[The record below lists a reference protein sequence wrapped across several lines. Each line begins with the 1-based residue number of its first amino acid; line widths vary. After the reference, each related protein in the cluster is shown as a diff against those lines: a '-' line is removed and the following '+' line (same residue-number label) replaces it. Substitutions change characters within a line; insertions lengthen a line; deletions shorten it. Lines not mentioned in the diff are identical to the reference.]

1 MKNVLYIIAILVI
14 PITVYGQEFEFLKKM
29 DTIYLEFKGMEKE
42 KKYNIQ
48 TSLIPNNFYEI
59 AFVLSLKNNKL
70 ILNFEH
76 VKYKNWEKKD
86 ANITSEVRKVNKLFL
101 VKNKYRII
109 STNLLDRYD
118 YEKIV
123 CEILKSTKVFYIIDY
138 TEKREKGITLYEVI
152 SLNLCKVM
160 E

>member
-14 PITVYGQEFEFLKKM
+14 PITGYCQEFEFLKKT
-29 DTIYLEFKGMEKE
+29 DTIYLEFKGKEKE

-48 TSLIPNNFYEI
+48 TSLIPNNFNEK
-59 AFVLSLKNNKL
+59 AFVLSLKNKKL

-76 VKYKNWEKKD
+76 VKYKNWEKKE
-86 ANITSEVRKVNKLFL
+86 AKITSEVRKVNKLFL
-101 VKNKYRII
+101 KKNKSRII

-118 YEKIV
+118 HEQIV
-123 CEILKSTKVFYIIDY
+123 CEILRSTKVFYIIDY

-152 SLNLCKVM
+152 SLNMCKII